1 MTHLSDELP
10 FTSAG
15 AAASERATFA
25 AGCFWGVEAA
35 FRELDGVL
43 DVTVGYTGGAT
54 PDPTYEQVCR
64 GATGHAEAVEVVFDP
79 ATVSY
84 RQLLDT
90 FWHIHN
96 PTTLNRQGWDLG
108 SQYRS
113 AIFFHDREQERLA
126 VATRDSE
133 QASLVKPIVTEIV
146 PAATFHRAEEYHQ
159 RSFER
164 SGYAACGVT
173 IEIPSS
179 RWNPSGGLVEPE
191 VRLEQGAKLHPP
203 AMEAALERR
212 LADPCRGGGLLGRE
226 PFEVAQD
233 DGGAQV
239 GGQLGERPLEHLLEL
254 LAECAGLGARTDRI
268 GERGDGVVVAGPA
281 DGRRG

>member
-1 MTHLSDELP
+1 MAHLNADLHVV
-10 FTSAG
+10 SASPDG
-15 AAASERATFA
+15 AQRATFA

-54 PDPTYEQVCR
+54 PDPTYQQVCG
-64 GATGHAEAVEVVFDP
+64 GATGHAEAVEVIFDP

-113 AIFFHDREQERLA
+113 AIFFHNPEQERLA
-126 VATRDSE
+126 RATLAFE
-133 QASLVKPIVTEIV
+133 QESLVKPIVTEIV
-146 PAATFHRAEEYHQ
+146 PATTFYRAEEYHQ
-159 RSFER
+159 RYFER

-173 IEIPSS
+173 IEVPSTS
-179 RWNPSGGLVEPE
+179 
-191 VRLEQGAKLHPP
+191 
-203 AMEAALERR
+203 
-212 LADPCRGGGLLGRE
+212 
-226 PFEVAQD
+226 
-233 DGGAQV
+233 
-239 GGQLGERPLEHLLEL
+239 
-254 LAECAGLGARTDRI
+254 
-268 GERGDGVVVAGPA
+268 
-281 DGRRG
+281 